1 MKKISIHIIALFVLL
16 IQMGCTQIG
25 NTFANINFYSDEEER
40 NIGSQYAFQIEQGIE
55 LYNDK
60 IVEKYINDLG
70 QRLVRFSKRRN
81 ISYRFKVVNDPSINA
96 FAIPGGY
103 CYVNLGLIQL
113 AETESELAGVMA
125 HEIGHVVGKHGMEQ
139 VSKQTGLGFIA
150 QIFLG
155 PNSSFTEQMIASM
168 ISNGLLLKYGR
179 GAELEADRLAIE
191 EMHAAGIDPVGVI
204 NFFEKLA
211 AKEKESN
218 SEVSRLLSTHPPTR
232 DRIKYAKKEIK
243 KLSKKDYDSIKSV
256 QFDKVKMRLAQ

>member
-16 IQMGCTQIG
+16 IQMGCAQIG

-113 AETESELAGVMA
+113 AETESELA
-125 HEIGHVVGKHGMEQ
+125 
-139 VSKQTGLGFIA
+139 
-150 QIFLG
+150 
-155 PNSSFTEQMIASM
+155 
-168 ISNGLLLKYGR
+168 
-179 GAELEADRLAIE
+179 
-191 EMHAAGIDPVGVI
+191 
-204 NFFEKLA
+204 
-211 AKEKESN
+211 
-218 SEVSRLLSTHPPTR
+218 
-232 DRIKYAKKEIK
+232 
-243 KLSKKDYDSIKSV
+243 
-256 QFDKVKMRLAQ
+256 